1 MLTLDEIAQNC
12 MIPPAMSEETNADL
26 SYLSCDINGTRY
38 IYKLPPSLMDIT
50 KDSSEEQ
57 NTIDIV
63 REPELDNREEPI
75 SLVCL
80 NGQVYA
86 IKNGV
91 IEELDTNQSVG
102 TNCHEKSLFISKD
115 TENNENGYVTNENVV
130 IDNLYRQSEEQYEV
144 PTEEAGK
151 DLVAEDNNVN
161 VNDFLEVVTAFKCKM
176 CTYLSQDKMQ
186 LLDHIKKLHLNS
198 ASDIKVSSDYVLT
211 VIQDFN

>member
-1 MLTLDEIAQNC
+1 
-12 MIPPAMSEETNADL
+12 MIPPAMSEETNADV

-38 IYKLPPSLMDIT
+38 IYKLAPSLMDVT

-57 NTIDIV
+57 NTVDIV
-63 REPELDNREEPI
+63 RESELDNREEPI

-91 IEELDTNQSVG
+91 IEELDTNQPVG

-115 TENNENGYVTNENVV
+115 TENNENGYITNENIV
-130 IDNLYRQSEEQYEV
+130 IDSPYRQSEEQYEV

-151 DLVAEDNNVN
+151 DLAAEDNNVN

-211 VIQDFN
+211 VIQDFNWSNCILLSRSL